1 MKSAEAASI
10 LQSTNTYVSSKPAN
24 SVNETQPSNAEESW
38 SSSQQKQLESA
49 LKSTDSKDPERW
61 DKIAKAVDGKTKKQC
76 IQRYKDLVQMLK
88 QNKAG
93 K

>member
-1 MKSAEAASI
+1 MKSAEAATI
-10 LQSTNTYVSSKPAN
+10 LQSTNTYVPPKPTNNVESQQSNSEEIWNAN
-24 SVNETQPSNAEESW
+24 
-38 SSSQQKQLESA
+38 QQKQLEGA

-88 QNKAG
+88 QNKNG